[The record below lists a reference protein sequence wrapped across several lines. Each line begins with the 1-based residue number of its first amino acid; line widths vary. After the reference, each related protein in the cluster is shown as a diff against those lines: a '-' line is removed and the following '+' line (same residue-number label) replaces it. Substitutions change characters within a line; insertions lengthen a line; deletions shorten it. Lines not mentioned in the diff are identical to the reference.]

1 MVSSKNINVLFFLF
15 WEEGGGD
22 FTGSFDLSPISMSIF
37 ETDKKRNDNLMTMKT
52 GGYIK

>member
-1 MVSSKNINVLFFLF
+1 MFYFFYF
-15 WEEGGGD
+15 GRRGGGGD